1 MPTTAR
7 AIRALHDG
15 TAVLCLIWRYLAS
28 FFSRVGVHLKI
39 VGFDLRLRSHG
50 SARTLRCQKG
60 AGGSVAAT
68 HTRPQ
73 SARALP
79 CDRRRRPVPAAV
91 HYFEAHSSRRVR
103 ASSALMSTSSGAIR
117 GPRWRKAAVG
127 KSRSC
132 RRAVSARSPSAW
144 RAPWGARASPSSRAR
159 STAALTS
166 AGQPARRRGR
176 AAGTSRGRSVAI
188 SSSCLPY
195 PSRIPWNRAP
205 LPCPCLRLHLTHHLC
220 ALTKIVESDPRPRSR
235 ARSGRAPLF

>member
-28 FFSRVGVHLKI
+28 FSSRVGVHLKI
-39 VGFDLRLRSHG
+39 VGFDLRRRSHG

-73 SARALP
+73 SARGLP
-79 CDRRRRPVPAAV
+79 CDRSRRPVPAAV

-103 ASSALMSTSSGAIR
+103 VSSALMSASSGAIR
-117 GPRWRKAAVG
+117 GLRWRKAAVG
-127 KSRSC
+127 RSRSC
-132 RRAVSARSPSAW
+132 RRAMSARSPSAW
-144 RAPWGARASPSSRAR
+144 RAPWRAR

-166 AGQPARRRGR
+166 AARPARRRGR
-176 AAGTSRGRSVAI
+176 AAGTSRGRSVAR